1 MFEEGVLRRATMPES
16 FSAGER
22 RPPVVGDGLLPL
34 SGQATADSD
43 ISANT
48 VNRETMVSN
57 TTGRCLQYATS
68 KYWAKAKAEA
78 STLSTGIDH
87 GHRWF
92 QLTMS
97 NKSVDPRAR
106 RRLMGLG
113 TGLVLGALMVGG
125 LVWFQDRSDDSTE
138 RLGPRCHQAQLS
150 ARRAVGQQVWQTH
163 GQQYLADLQ
172 REEEAALDDALTQ
185 VNRYFARAGEST
197 DQFTKAVLSP
207 EGQWALVLAKTATL
221 LEGLDRL
228 PTWLKWRWLN
238 RKARILA
245 AVLDRDAFRKFVW
258 GRLEHHV
265 MSKEGIEGVVYQ
277 AVQRYQLRL
286 EANDRALRGAFGG
299 SQPTDKT
306 NAKPTPPPTPT
317 LTSTPGPRHLATLY
331 QATAL
336 DARHRSSSGAHAE
349 LLRTLI
355 ARVGSKVL
363 VSLAAYALKEG
374 AVELGLLSAAT
385 ASALWSFG
393 VGLAV
398 AALANIALRFVSDR
412 IGKSPHKAIAQRLA
426 SDVASMRRCVVEG
439 CKRTVGTDSVTIPG
453 LRTWLHRYRT
463 ARHQRRTRALRQTLG
478 LAAS

>member
-1 MFEEGVLRRATMPES
+1 
-16 FSAGER
+16 
-22 RPPVVGDGLLPL
+22 
-34 SGQATADSD
+34 
-43 ISANT
+43 
-48 VNRETMVSN
+48 
-57 TTGRCLQYATS
+57 
-68 KYWAKAKAEA
+68 
-78 STLSTGIDH
+78 
-87 GHRWF
+87 
-92 QLTMS
+92 
-97 NKSVDPRAR
+97 
-106 RRLMGLG
+106 MGLG

-125 LVWFQDRSDDSTE
+125 LVWFQGRSDDSTE
-138 RLGPRCHQAQLS
+138 RLGPRCHQAQLR
-150 ARRAVGQQVWQTH
+150 ARRVVGQQVWQTH

-172 REEEAALDDALTQ
+172 REEEAALDKALVQ
-185 VNRYFARAGEST
+185 VNRYFVRAGEST

-228 PTWLKWRWLN
+228 PTWLQWRWLN

-245 AVLDRDAFRKFVW
+245 AILDRDAFRKFVW

-286 EANDRALRGAFGG
+286 DANDRALRDAFGG
-299 SQPTDKT
+299 SQPADKT
-306 NAKPTPPPTPT
+306 SAKPTPSPT
-317 LTSTPGPRHLATLY
+317 LTSAPGPRHLATLY

-336 DARHRSSSGAHAE
+336 DARHHSGSGAHAE

-363 VSLAAYALKEG
+363 VSVAAYALKEG

-385 ASALWSFG
+385 ASALWTFG

-426 SDVASMRRCVVEG
+426 SEVASMRRCVVEG

-463 ARHQRRTRALRQTLG
+463 ARHQRRTQALRQTLG